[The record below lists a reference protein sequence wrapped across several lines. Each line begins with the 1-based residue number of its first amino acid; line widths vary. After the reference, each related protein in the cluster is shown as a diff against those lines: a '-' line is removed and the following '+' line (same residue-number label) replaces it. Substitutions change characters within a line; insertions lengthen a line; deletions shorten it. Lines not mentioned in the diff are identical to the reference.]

1 MSCSERLDSCPAWE
15 RAGGDLLRGRGVLVA
30 QEERYGRERIV
41 SRCRKAG
48 SGVIDVREDSGKA
61 PTPMRRARG
70 SNARELPYIRI
81 LSALRS
87 RNT

>member
-1 MSCSERLDSCPAWE
+1 
-15 RAGGDLLRGRGVLVA
+15 LLRRSDTARRELSRGV
-30 QEERYGRERIV
+30 ERRV
-41 SRCRKAG
+41 Q
-48 SGVIDVREDSGKA
+48 GVIDVREDSGKA